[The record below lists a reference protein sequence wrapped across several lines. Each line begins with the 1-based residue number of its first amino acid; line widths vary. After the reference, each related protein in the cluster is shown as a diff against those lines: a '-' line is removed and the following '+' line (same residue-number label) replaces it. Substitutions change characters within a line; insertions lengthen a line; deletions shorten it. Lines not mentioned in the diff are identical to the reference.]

1 MDEFLRKE
9 IHEEFSRR
17 MEEEHTRQNHRISE
31 LEESVKENN
40 KLLLT
45 VERLV
50 ISVENMQRE
59 LKSQGEKLDEIDGQ
73 DGKKWRKVTE
83 YIVTAIIGIII
94 GVVASQLGL

>member
-1 MDEFLRKE
+1 MEEFLRSE
-9 IHEEFSRR
+9 IHAEFARR
-17 MEEEHTRQNHRISE
+17 MEEEHTRQNHRISD

-59 LKSQGEKLDEIDGQ
+59 LKSQGEKLDEIDSQ

-83 YIVTAIIGIII
+83 YIVTAILGIVI
-94 GVVASQLGL
+94 GVVASHIGL

>member
-1 MDEFLRKE
+1 MEEFLRSE
-9 IHEEFSRR
+9 IHAEFARR

-73 DGKKWRKVTE
+73 DGKKWQKVTE
-83 YIVTAIIGIII
+83 YIVTAIIGIVI
-94 GVVASQLGL
+94 GVVASQLGF